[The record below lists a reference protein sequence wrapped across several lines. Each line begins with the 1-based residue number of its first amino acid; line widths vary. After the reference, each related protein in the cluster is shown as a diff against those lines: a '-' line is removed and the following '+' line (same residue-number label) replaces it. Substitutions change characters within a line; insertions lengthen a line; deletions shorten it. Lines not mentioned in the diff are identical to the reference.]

1 MPPPNLPPEKFGAF
15 DETNPFVRIE
25 ILAFRIDALC
35 KEKEELERREAAFE
49 QRIAKME
56 NLLSQERLD
65 KMDAA
70 TQFMSN
76 AEFMGKWTWRA
87 VYGFIILSGGFFA
100 AFKFW
105 KGQP

>member
-1 MPPPNLPPEKFGAF
+1 MGPPHDF
-15 DETNPFVRIE
+15 DEFNPNNPYTQ
-25 ILAFRIDALC
+25 LALLAKRVDDLGQQ
-35 KEKEELERREAAFE
+35 KEELERREEAAE
-49 QRIAKME
+49 NRITKLE
-56 NLLSQERLD
+56 FLLSKERVD

-70 TQFMSN
+70 TTFMSN

-105 KGQP
+105 KGTP